1 MISNPKIVEIER
13 IKKENDD
20 IKTFFVRMDGK
31 AEPGNYVMLWVPWS
45 KGKSK
50 SKRIAIEPSD
60 QIPISIS
67 SFKKGK
73 IGLSVKNVGETTKA
87 LHDFEAGDKIG
98 ITGPLGNSFDISG
111 KKILIVAGSVGLAP
125 LYFLGKVAS
134 EMGKQIYA
142 IYGVK
147 SKKELFLIKKLEKIT
162 EDIIITT
169 EDGSYQKEGCVTDF
183 LLDFYDS
190 SKIDSIYSCGP
201 EPMMKRVLDFSLKK
215 NVFSQFSLDRY
226 IRCGV
231 GLCGFCAIDGC
242 RVCKDGPVFTSEQL
256 KGFGE
261 FGMVKRSKSGRVLD
275 L

>member
-1 MISNPKIVEIER
+1 MISNPRIVEIER

-20 IKTFFVRMDGK
+20 IKTFFVRIEDK
-31 AEPGNYVMLWVPWS
+31 PEPGNYVMLWVPWS
-45 KGKSK
+45 KGK

-67 SFKKGK
+67 SFKRGK
-73 IGLSVKNVGETTKA
+73 IGLSVKNVGETTNA
-87 LHDFEAGDKIG
+87 LHDFEPGDRIG
-98 ITGPLGNSFDISG
+98 ITGPLGNSFNIRG
-111 KKILIVAGSVGLAP
+111 KKILIVAGSVGLSP
-125 LYFLGKVAS
+125 LYFLSRVAS
-134 EMGKQIYA
+134 EMGKQIYV
-142 IYGVK
+142 IYGVN
-147 SKKELFLIKKLEKIT
+147 SKTELFLIKELEKIA
-162 EDIIITT
+162 EDLIITT
-169 EDGSYQKEGCVTDF
+169 DDGSYQKKGCVTDF
-183 LLDFYDS
+183 LSDFYDI

-201 EPMMKRVLDFSLKK
+201 ELMMKKVLDFSLKK

-261 FGMVKRSKSGRVLD
+261 FGVVKRSKSGGVLR